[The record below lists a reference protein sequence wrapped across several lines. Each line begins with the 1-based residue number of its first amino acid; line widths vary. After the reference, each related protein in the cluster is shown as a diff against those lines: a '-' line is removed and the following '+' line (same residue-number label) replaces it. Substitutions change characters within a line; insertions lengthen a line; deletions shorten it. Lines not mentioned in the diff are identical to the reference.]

1 MSSDI
6 TTFQQMKSIMEESKG
21 WILGNIHKRQGILKE
36 WLTWV
41 DKYSSTLCDSYQLCC
56 DYYGFPDHLNYQC
69 KYNFD
74 TELANY
80 NRDEFKCLA
89 GEDTLQF
96 VLFSGCKELLF
107 HLRDIQVESKPLDMI
122 YK

>member
-1 MSSDI
+1 MSSEI

-21 WILGNIHKRQGILKE
+21 RTLGDIHKRQGILKE

-41 DKYSSTLCDSYQLCC
+41 DKYSSTLCASYQLCC
-56 DYYGFPDHLNYQC
+56 DCCESPDHLNYQC

-74 TELANY
+74 IELADF

-96 VLFSGCKELLF
+96 VIFTGWQELLF
-107 HLRDIQVESKPLDMI
+107 HLRDI
-122 YK
+122 